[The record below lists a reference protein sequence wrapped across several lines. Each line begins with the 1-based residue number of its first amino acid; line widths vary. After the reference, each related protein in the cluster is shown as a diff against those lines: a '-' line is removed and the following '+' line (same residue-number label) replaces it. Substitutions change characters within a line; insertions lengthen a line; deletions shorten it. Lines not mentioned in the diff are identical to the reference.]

1 MVDVPAPGLRV
12 VVRQRLGDVIEVH
25 GGDEPGGHPVLHE
38 RDQVVPYGKQ
48 LLPTEPIAREEGADP
63 AAQQRLGA
71 EDVAHPRDDRLV
83 HEQFPHGLPAPLRTG
98 NELIRVGVGAQ
109 RIRAQTPVHGG
120 HLLGVEK
127 LAGSRAGEIGDAVL
141 PQQAQAHRTARLRG
155 APLPRRGR
163 AVGVPVGVIGA
174 VRAAQTRERGAAPV
188 AQRVLPAITD
198 PSARG
203 ADGVRCR
210 EGGVAVEGPRA
221 VQPQVDA
228 QPNHRLG
235 FQRHVGLRSEG
246 QEEVLAVRLGPQE
259 DLVVEPGRTVG
270 EAALRRARPQA
281 PPDIELAQCGGESM
295 NGVALGH
302 SADSLRTYAD
312 LPGFTGNCRETTRT
326 AAGRPA
332 PDRSA
337 QHCSTLLA
345 C

>member
-1 MVDVPAPGLRV
+1 M
-12 VVRQRLGDVIEVH
+12 
-25 GGDEPGGHPVLHE
+25 
-38 RDQVVPYGKQ
+38 
-48 LLPTEPIAREEGADP
+48 LPTEPIALEEGVDP

-109 RIRAQTPVHGG
+109 RVRSQTPVHGG

-155 APLPRRGR
+155 APLPRRRR
-163 AVGVPVGVIGA
+163 AVGVPIGA
-174 VRAAQTRERGAAPV
+174 VRAAQTRKRRAAPV

-228 QPNHRLG
+228 QPNHRFGL
-235 FQRHVGLRSEG
+235 QWHVGLRSEG
-246 QEEVLAVRLGPQE
+246 QEEVLAVCLGPQE
-259 DLVVEPGRTVG
+259 DLLVEPGRTVG

-281 PPDIELAQCGGESM
+281 PPDVELAQCGGESM

-302 SADSLRTYAD
+302 SADSLGTYED
-312 LPGFTGNCRETTRT
+312 LPGSTGIYRELQRNYENCGG
-326 AAGRPA
+326 APGSRPYCSTLLNT
-332 PDRSA
+332 D
-337 QHCSTLLA
+337 QHCSTTDQALQALLRRRWA
-345 C
+345 RWDRGRGGTAARSRPAGRCGARGARRR